1 MKTKILV
8 LLLAILPFLSGC
20 NNTENVKGL
29 IVGKTWRLN
38 SFMYNNDV
46 ITDRYPT
53 ANEIL
58 EKNPTGFYLK
68 FNENNTFY
76 GKAINCSFSGT
87 WNGDGSS
94 NSFTMNIT
102 NIDGSDDSQ
111 KIAVDFVNAAKNA
124 YSYEADE
131 NILTIKYKYNGRNE
145 SMILYVKKN

>member
-38 SFMYNNDV
+38 SFMYNDNV

-58 EKNPTGFYLK
+58 EKNPAGFYLK

-76 GKAINCSFSGT
+76 GQAINCSFSGT
-87 WNGDGSS
+87 WSGDGKT
-94 NSFTMNIT
+94 NNFTMNIT
-102 NIDGSDDSQ
+102 NSAGSDDSQ

-131 NILTIKYKYNGRNE
+131 NILTIKYKYYGQNE